1 MTVLTLPASVNA
13 DAALKPV
20 PWRRMLWVVWRQHR
34 PTFISVAAVLGA
46 AILYLVLEGLKIHR
60 DFAALTACRPVSS
73 TACTVLANS
82 FTGID
87 WHISNATL
95 ILVNLAP
102 AFIGAF
108 AGAPLLARDLETGTF
123 RYMWTQG
130 AGRVRSTIAKLVLV
144 GIFISVLAGIVGQVF
159 AWFFQPA
166 LQNTGMTVLTE
177 TVFHSRGL
185 VYPAWALTTFV
196 IGAFLGMLLRRTIPA
211 MAVTI
216 GAYAALDILAWQV
229 LMPRYPVSLVSSN
242 ASLFNPGP
250 GQLSSVSA
258 NSLSSTYAPWVVKTW
273 QTGST
278 QWWRYFPVSRFW
290 PMQFVEA
297 GWLLVFSIL
306 LIAATVWLVR
316 RRAA

>member
-1 MTVLTLPASVNA
+1 MTVLTLPASA
-13 DAALKPV
+13 DAESTLKPV

-34 PTFISVAAVLGA
+34 PTFISVAAAGGA
-46 AILYLVLEGLKIHR
+46 AIVYLVLAGLKVHR

-73 TACTVLANS
+73 AACAILANS

-102 AFIGAF
+102 ALLGAF

-123 RYMWTQG
+123 RYAWTQG
-130 AGRVRSTIAKLVLV
+130 AGRVRSTIAKLVLP
-144 GIFISVLAGIVGQVF
+144 GIFIAVLAGAVGLAF

-166 LQNTGMTVLTE
+166 LENAGSSGMTVLTE

-185 VYPAWALTTFV
+185 VYPAWALTTFA
-196 IGAFLGMLLRRTIPA
+196 IGAFCGMLLRHTVPA

-229 LMPRYPVSLVSSN
+229 LMPRYPVSLVTSN
-242 ASLFNPGP
+242 PHLIPGP
-250 GQLSSVSA
+250 GSGPEPQNAVNTSSWVLS
-258 NSLSSTYAPWVVKTW
+258 TW

-278 QWWRYFPVSRFW
+278 NWWRYIPVSRFW
-290 PMQFVEA
+290 PMQFIEA
-297 GWLLVFSIL
+297 GWLLALAIL